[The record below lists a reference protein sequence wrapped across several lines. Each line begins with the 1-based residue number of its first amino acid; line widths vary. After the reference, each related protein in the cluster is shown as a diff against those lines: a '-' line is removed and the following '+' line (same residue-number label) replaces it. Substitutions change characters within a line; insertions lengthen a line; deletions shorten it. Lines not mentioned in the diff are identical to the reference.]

1 MSTAV
6 DRFRL
11 IEIIKQRS
19 VSTGIEF
26 KLASG
31 RTSQFYCNLKPTIL
45 HPEGAHLIGALIC
58 DAIAELDPDLVGGL
72 EIGAVPIAAVVAAI
86 SHSRG
91 RHLPAFFVRK
101 QVKSH
106 GTGSLIEGLMR
117 GESLEGKR
125 VIILDDVTTTGGS
138 TLKAVEAVRAE
149 GGRVIR
155 VVAVVDREEGAADA
169 LMAAGLEFTALILAA
184 ELLN

>member
-1 MSTAV
+1 
-6 DRFRL
+6 
-11 IEIIKQRS
+11 
-19 VSTGIEF
+19 
-26 KLASG
+26 
-31 RTSQFYCNLKPTIL
+31 
-45 HPEGAHLIGALIC
+45 
-58 DAIAELDPDLVGGL
+58 
-72 EIGAVPIAAVVAAI
+72 VVAAI

-106 GTGSLIEGLMR
+106 GTRNLIEGLMR

-138 TLKAVEAVRAE
+138 TLKAVEAVKTE
-149 GGRVIR
+149 GGHVIR

-169 LMAAGLEFTALILAA
+169 IMAAGLEFTALIRAA